1 MCFENSHCID
11 DCENICTLFY
21 DHYQSIVQVSLKI
34 AGRFDKTDLILT
46 SHLMQYT
53 RMLVLLE
60 PFHRQVY
67 SVNDVSNIISLL
79 KYLYAIYRLNN
90 FYWWLWEVLRFFHHN
105 EIRNMTISHC
115 LKLAP
120 VIAFYHP
127 CDWLNDVIQDCF
139 NDQFIATCMRARA
152 HPICQHGLTLIL
164 AWIRNHMAN

>member
-11 DCENICTLFY
+11 VCENICTLFY

-34 AGRFDKTDLILT
+34 PGRFGKTDL
-46 SHLMQYT
+46 
-53 RMLVLLE
+53 MLVLLE

-79 KYLYAIYRLNN
+79 KYLYAMYRLNH
-90 FYWWLWEVLRFFHHN
+90 FYWWLWEVMRFFHHN

-120 VIAFYHP
+120 VIAFYYP
-127 CDWLNDVIQDCF
+127 CDWLYDVIQDCF
-139 NDQFIATCMRARA
+139 NDQFIANCMRDRA
-152 HPICQHGLTLIL
+152 HPFCQHGLTLIL
-164 AWIRNHMAN
+164 AWIRNNMAN